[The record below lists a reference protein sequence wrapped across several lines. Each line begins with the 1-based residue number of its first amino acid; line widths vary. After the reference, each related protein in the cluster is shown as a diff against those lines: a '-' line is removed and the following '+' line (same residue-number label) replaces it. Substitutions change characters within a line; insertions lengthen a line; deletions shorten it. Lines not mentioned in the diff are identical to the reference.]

1 MSEQQLTT
9 EQPSEETMS
18 FTDKAAGVFYEPTK
32 VFESIKKS
40 GVKAAD
46 WFVPVLV
53 LAIVASVSVYVRFST
68 PELKYQSMRIAEQ
81 SIDKMVA
88 EGKISA
94 DQAQLAK
101 QRMESGSSG
110 FEWIGVAGAL
120 VATFIFFFLLAA
132 VWFLV
137 GKFALKGDL
146 TYSHA
151 MGIVGLSNW
160 IAVVGVIIGI
170 ALSVVLAR
178 LDGGLNLGMLTT
190 MNVQSKSYLLMA
202 RIDFFTLWSLFI
214 VSVGLATLAGK
225 RVIQSAAWV
234 YGIWIV
240 FTLVSVFLFTGRFA

>member
-1 MSEQQLTT
+1 MSEQPVNI
-9 EQPSEETMS
+9 EQPPEETMS
-18 FTDKAAGVFYEPTK
+18 FTDKAAGIFYEPTN

-46 WFVPVLV
+46 WFVPVLLLAV
-53 LAIVASVSVYVRFST
+53 LASVSIYVRFST
-68 PELKYQSMRIAEQ
+68 PELKYQSMQIAEQ

-88 EGKISA
+88 NGKMTS

-101 QRMESGSSG
+101 QRIESGSTG

-120 VATFIFFFLLAA
+120 VATFIFFFILSA

-137 GKFALKGDL
+137 GKFALKSEI
-146 TYSHA
+146 TYSQT

-160 IAVVGVIIGI
+160 IGIVGMIIGI

-178 LDGGLNLGMLTT
+178 LDGGLNLGMLTS
-190 MNVQSKSYLLMA
+190 MNAQSKSYLLMA
-202 RIDFFTLWSLFI
+202 RVDLFTLWTLFA
-214 VSVGLATLAGK
+214 VSVGLATFAGK
-225 RVIQSAAWV
+225 KVIQSAAWV

-240 FTLVSVFLFTGRFA
+240 FTLASVFLFTGRFA